1 MDIFLKSWPRSIPIH
16 VNRGPAQSI
25 SWQSSFQ
32 SRKNWEEKV
41 HNLKA
46 GLYIFQAVT
55 AGVVSVFHAVPLLTG
70 PLATYLTDR

>member
-1 MDIFLKSWPRSIPIH
+1 MTKFLPIP
-16 VNRGPAQSI
+16 PKT
-25 SWQSSFQ
+25 
-32 SRKNWEEKV
+32 RKKKYT
-41 HNLKA
+41 NLEA